1 MRYDTEFSNVDMSHV
16 PLAHLFVDP
25 DTARNLKR
33 LEIFNEPCF
42 GVWRNNMMEFEHKDR
57 LKFELTDGTKMFRN
71 FELEDFY
78 MGEDDGIHTRGVY
91 REDFTAPLYCQVID
105 FLREHNDIVIELH
118 RGGIPGKYH
127 LFTSGPSEFM
137 GLESGYSYNRDGS
150 IREFDYYEGL
160 KHGIDMAFS
169 I

>member
-1 MRYDTEFSNVDMSHV
+1 MRYDTEFSDVEMSHV
-16 PLAHLFVDP
+16 ELAYLFVDP

-42 GVWRNNMMEFEHKDR
+42 GVWRYHMLEFEKKDR
-57 LKFELTDGTKMFRN
+57 LKFELTDGTKMFHN

-78 MGEDDGIHTRGVY
+78 VNGDESKGVY
-91 REDFTAPLYCQVID
+91 REDFAAPMYCQVID
-105 FLREHNDIVIELH
+105 FLREHNDIVIELS
-118 RGGIPGKYH
+118 RGGILGKYH

-137 GLESGYSYNRDGS
+137 GLESGYSYERDGS

-160 KHGIDMAFS
+160 QHGIDMAFS